1 MKEKQEK
8 ETLLSKNKKSAAGA
22 VQETAKVSAI
32 LLIFLFY
39 TDCVALNYL
48 RYIYSIY
55 VCIGSGKAA
64 EVEWPVG
71 HWL

>member
-32 LLIFLFY
+32 LQIFFSIWTVSPLITYDIY
-39 TDCVALNYL
+39 TLSMYA
-48 RYIYSIY
+48 
-55 VCIGSGKAA
+55 
-64 EVEWPVG
+64 
-71 HWL
+71 